1 MKTAAYVTAALALAS
16 LIACSDGAAAG
27 RTASTPATVSA
38 SAAAAD
44 TTRVVKITKS
54 DEEWRAALSPEQYA
68 VLREKG
74 TERPFTGAYW
84 DNHEKGIYVC
94 AACGLNLFSSETKF
108 NSGTGWPSFR
118 EPIAKSH
125 VDVAVDN
132 SLGME
137 RDEVTCARC
146 GGHLGHVFDDGPKP
160 TGLRYCINSA
170 SLKFVKAK

>member
-1 MKTAAYVTAALALAS
+1 MKTAAYFATALTLIS
-16 LIACSDGAAAG
+16 LIACTDRAAEG
-27 RTASTPATVSA
+27 RTPPATVSTA
-38 SAAAAD
+38 PATTD
-44 TTRVVKITKS
+44 TTRVVKITKT
-54 DEEWRAALSPEQYA
+54 DEEWRAALSPEQYS

-84 DNHEKGIYVC
+84 DNHEKGIYAC

-108 NSGTGWPSFR
+108 NSGTGWPSFW

-125 VDVAVDN
+125 VDVAADN

-170 SLKFVKAK
+170 SLKFTKAK